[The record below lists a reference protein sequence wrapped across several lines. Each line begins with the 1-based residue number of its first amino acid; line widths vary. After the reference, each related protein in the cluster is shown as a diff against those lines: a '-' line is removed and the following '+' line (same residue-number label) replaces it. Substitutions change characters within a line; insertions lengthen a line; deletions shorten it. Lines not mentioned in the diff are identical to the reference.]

1 VLDHLA
7 EAGFDPVFGARP
19 LKRAIQQLLE
29 NPLAQ
34 QILQGDYAPGDTIQA
49 LVEGQKIILSRQY

>member
-1 VLDHLA
+1 
-7 EAGFDPVFGARP
+7 
-19 LKRAIQQLLE
+19 LE

-49 LVEGQKIILSRQY
+49 LVKSQKIILSRQH